1 MAWIT
6 TPERT
11 RYDWHAVPSDE
22 LPSDSEIK
30 AVLVSRL
37 NENLYTQDSEIR
49 VEVSDRTVRLD
60 GDVDS
65 PIARRVAADD
75 AWDVPG
81 VVEVDN
87 CLSVAS

>member
-11 RYDWHAVPSDE
+11 RYDWHEVPSDE
-22 LPSDSEIK
+22 LPSDGEMK

-37 NENLYTQDSEIR
+37 NENLYTQDADIR
-49 VEVSDRTVRLD
+49 VEVSDRVVVLD

-65 PIARRVAADD
+65 PIVRRVAGDD

-87 CLSVAS
+87 RLAVAC

>member
-6 TPERT
+6 TRDRT
-11 RYDWHAVPSDE
+11 MYDWHEVPADEVPSDRE
-22 LPSDSEIK
+22 MK

-37 NENLYTQDSEIR
+37 NENLYTQDCDIR
-49 VEVSDRTVRLD
+49 VDVFDRVVVLD

-65 PIARRVAADD
+65 PVVKRVAADD

-81 VVEVDN
+81 VVRVDN
-87 CLSVAS
+87 RLTVAA

>member
-11 RYDWHAVPSDE
+11 TYDWHEVPSDE
-22 LPSDSEIK
+22 VPSDREMK

-37 NENLYTQDSEIR
+37 NENLYTQDSDIR
-49 VEVSDRTVRLD
+49 VDVSERVVVLD

-65 PIARRVAADD
+65 PIVRRIAADD

-81 VVEVDN
+81 VMEVDN
-87 CLSVAS
+87 RLSVAS

>member
-11 RYDWHAVPSDE
+11 RYDWHEVPSDE
-22 LPSDSEIK
+22 VPSDREMK
-30 AVLVSRL
+30 ALLVSRL
-37 NENLYTQDSEIR
+37 NENLYTQDCEIR
-49 VEVSDRTVRLD
+49 VEVSDRVVLLD

-65 PIARRVAADD
+65 SVVRRVAADD

-87 CLSVAS
+87 RLSVAS